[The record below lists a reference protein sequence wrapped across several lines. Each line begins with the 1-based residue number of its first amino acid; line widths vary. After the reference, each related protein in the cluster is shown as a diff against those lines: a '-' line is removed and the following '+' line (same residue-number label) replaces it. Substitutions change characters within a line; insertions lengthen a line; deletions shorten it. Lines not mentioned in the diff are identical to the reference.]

1 MDTQVISRQEHDEFD
16 KRMDAENNRQNKRIE
31 RLEENVGQINALT
44 TSVEKMA
51 VNMGNMVTELGRQGE
66 RLENLEKEPAQ
77 TNKQIRMAI
86 ITSTISAVIG
96 AVVGAILMIL

>member
-1 MDTQVISRQEHDEFD
+1 MDTQVISRQEHDEFA